1 MARKLPREIREALE
15 KLEPDVRAA
24 FEKAI
29 AEIRAAAQFSKL
41 TTALRDGN
49 IETAI
54 EALRIEE
61 AAFTALGDSLR
72 AAYTTGGTL
81 ALSRIAIRDPFDG
94 SKFVLGFNGRAVRAE
109 AWVSQKAGT
118 LIAGIVEDQIRMARA
133 IILAGVEQGR
143 GPKAIAL
150 DLVGRINPATGR
162 RAGGL
167 IGLTEAQAQYV
178 DSMRTELAALDR
190 GYFRRE
196 LRDKR
201 FDGTVLR
208 ALKDGKALSKTDI
221 DRIAGRYKDRL
232 LAHRGETIARTEAIT
247 ALRAGR
253 SEGFRQLVDSGR
265 VRSDQIERGWTDTG
279 DGRTRPDHREM
290 DGTTVTGMDEPFTLP
305 DGSRMM
311 FPGDASLGASAHQTI
326 NCRCWE
332 QIRIKSNLLVP
343 R

>member
-1 MARKLPREIREALE
+1 MARKLPREIRGALE
-15 KLEPDVRAA
+15 KLEPEMRKA
-24 FEKAI
+24 FEDAVRKM
-29 AEIRAAAQFSKL
+29 RSAAQVKKL
-41 TTALRDGN
+41 VTALSEGRTDD
-49 IETAI
+49 AL
-54 EALRIEE
+54 EALRIDE
-61 AAFTALGDSLR
+61 AFFSALSDSLR

-94 SKFVLGFNGRAVRAE
+94 SKFILGFNGRAVRAE
-109 AWVSQKAGT
+109 AWVSQKAGS
-118 LIAGIVEDQIRMARA
+118 LIAGIVEDQISMALAVIR
-133 IILAGVEQGR
+133 AGVEQGR
-143 GPKAIAL
+143 GPKAVAL

-162 RAGGL
+162 RSGGF

-178 DSMRTELAALDR
+178 DSMRAELAALDR

-208 ALKDGKALSKTDI
+208 ALKGGKALSKTDI

-265 VRSDQIERGWTDTG
+265 VQSDQIERGWTDTG

-290 DGTTVTGMDEPFTLP
+290 DGTAVVGMDEPFTLP

-311 FPGDASLGASAHQTI
+311 FPGDTSLGASAHQTI